1 MVKLDTNSLHKN
13 NASLVNG
20 VGHRKLRRGINSAL
34 VIDSSAC
41 EAICA

>member
-1 MVKLDTNSLHKN
+1 MVKLGTNSLHKN
-13 NASLVNG
+13 HTSLVNG
-20 VGHRKLRRGINSAL
+20 VGYRKLRRGVNSAL